1 MTQQVHPIRPEDIH
15 PLTDLLRNH
24 RPVLARL
31 RETGRPEV
39 LTVHGKAAVVVQ
51 DAEAYQRLLELAD
64 QMEVI
69 TAVREG
75 LDSIDAGEGMSLD
88 EFKRRF
94 RAKYALPDAPGA
106 TGTDGTLSA
115 FTSTSLRMRRWRPS
129 VGPRASSRP

>member
-64 QMEVI
+64 QMEAI
-69 TAVREG
+69 IAVREG
-75 LDSIDAGEGMSLD
+75 LDSIAAGEGMSLD

-94 RAKYALPDAPGA
+94 RAKYPLPDAPGA
-106 TGTDGTLSA
+106 TGTDG
-115 FTSTSLRMRRWRPS
+115 R
-129 VGPRASSRP
+129 